1 MCNNRM
7 CVCTMYPFFVI
18 IVGFLLEANIN
29 LFKAFKIGI
38 LIISLYRI
46 EFKINGQSQSKKIF
60 CHREEEGN
68 VSRIHVTFNML
79 V

>member
-1 MCNNRM
+1 MY
-7 CVCTMYPFFVI
+7 VCTMYLFFVI

-60 CHREEEGN
+60 CHREEEGQCVQN
-68 VSRIHVTFNML
+68 SCDIQYVGLNLM
-79 V
+79 